1 MSLDTK
7 IIDLAGGPVDL
18 IAGVADIALEL
29 AAAPVETGITIFLQ
43 NISARAKVF
52 YAERSGA
59 PARSAVGHCLMVGD
73 GFVLRLRDGIPAGAW
88 VWATSTGKVAVSPA
102 LEQ

>member
-29 AAAPVETGITIFLQ
+29 AAAPV
-43 NISARAKVF
+43 
-52 YAERSGA
+52 
-59 PARSAVGHCLMVGD
+59 
-73 GFVLRLRDGIPAGAW
+73 
-88 VWATSTGKVAVSPA
+88 
-102 LEQ
+102 

>member
-7 IIDLAGGPVDL
+7 IIDLAAGPVDL

-59 PARSAVGHCLMVGD
+59 PARSSLGHCMLVGD
-73 GFVLRLRDGIPAGAW
+73 GFLLRLRVGLPEGAW
-88 VWATSTGKVAVSPA
+88 IWAARTGTVAVSPA
-102 LEQ
+102 LEE

>member
-1 MSLDTK
+1 MSFETK
-7 IIDLAGGPVDL
+7 IIDLAGGPIDL
-18 IAGVADIALEL
+18 MADPDVAVVL
-29 AAAPVETGITIFLQ
+29 ADAPPETGARIFVQ
-43 NISARAKVF
+43 NVSTRANVF

-88 VWATSTGKVAVSPA
+88 VWATSAGKVAVSPA